1 MQNRKPGRP
10 VDRSKYTAIMKTARE
25 ILFEDGPMAVTMERV
40 AAYAQVSK
48 GTIYSYFANRKHLL
62 KAVIEAES
70 ALITKT
76 IDDDPETLNELADM
90 LTGFVEN
97 LLAYLVSKE
106 HLRLMQVIGL
116 SAIEKDNFNTQVYMN
131 GPQII
136 HSTLKTY
143 LSLATKAGLICCEE
157 PLQSAELL
165 LGMVMGLDLVRAI
178 YGIPLSQQKSAHS
191 IVNSFLATLR
201 KK

>member
-1 MQNRKPGRP
+1 MKNKRPGRP
-10 VDRSKYTAIMKTARE
+10 VDQSKYVAIMKSARE
-25 ILFEDGPMAVTMERV
+25 ILFKDGPMAVTMERV
-40 AAYAQVSK
+40 ATYAHVSK
-48 GTIYSYFANRKHLL
+48 VTIYSYYANRKLLL

-70 ALITKT
+70 ALITQT
-76 IDDDPETLNELADM
+76 IDDDPQTFSELKVM
-90 LTGFVEN
+90 LIDFIDH
-97 LLAYLVSKE
+97 LSAYLVSKE

-116 SAIEKDNFNTQVYMN
+116 SALEKDNFNTQVYMN

-136 HSTLKTY
+136 HSTLETY
-143 LSLATKAGLICCEE
+143 LRSATKAGLICCEK

-165 LGMVMGLDLVRAI
+165 LGMVMGLDLVRAM

-191 IVNSFLATLR
+191 IVTSFLATLR